1 VRIARSQIRHRVLVR
16 TLIAVPLS
24 LALALM
30 ATNVAT
36 AAGQPFDASG
46 TSVGTGVEL
55 SNFRYAPPC
64 GCVVTFLDLTATGTM
79 SGTFQGQYLIE
90 DSCVV
95 PPTGQAACHGT
106 VTFTGTV
113 NGVSGTARFNQASFI
128 DGSTGASHGTFT
140 AVSGTGG
147 LANLRGHGTFDDD
160 GYAGTFVFA
169 G

>member
-1 VRIARSQIRHRVLVR
+1 MRRAPPRASMARSQRAGGARGHRRKETQVRIARSQIRRRVLVR

-79 SGTFQGQYLIE
+79 SGTFQ
-90 DSCVV
+90 
-95 PPTGQAACHGT
+95 
-106 VTFTGTV
+106 
-113 NGVSGTARFNQASFI
+113 
-128 DGSTGASHGTFT
+128 
-140 AVSGTGG
+140 
-147 LANLRGHGTFDDD
+147 
-160 GYAGTFVFA
+160 
-169 G
+169 